1 MNDLFEDF
9 NAAKAG
15 EVAVGVFIATVAFK
29 RDKGIVRTY
38 FD

>member
-9 NAAKAG
+9 NATKAG
-15 EVAVGVFIATVAFK
+15 EIAVGVFVALAAFK
-29 RDKGIVRTY
+29 LTKCIVRAC

>member
-9 NAAKAG
+9 NATKAG
-15 EVAVGVFIATVAFK
+15 EVAVGVFIAIAAFK
-29 RDKGIVRTY
+29 LVKGIVIAC

>member
-15 EVAVGVFIATVAFK
+15 EVAVGVFVAIAAFK
-29 RDKGIVRTY
+29 LARSIVRAC

>member
-9 NAAKAG
+9 NATKVG
-15 EVAVGVFIATVAFK
+15 EVTVGVFVAIAAFK
-29 RDKGIVRTY
+29 LAKGILRAC

>member
-9 NAAKAG
+9 NATKAG
-15 EVAVGVFIATVAFK
+15 EVAVGGFIAIAAFK
-29 RDKGIVRTY
+29 LVKGIVRAC